1 MRDKGKGLFEERI
14 RSGESTEAF
23 VRRALRKIMKEGV
36 MNIIRD
42 PSRGTAE
49 CRNTPK
55 KSLRKTLKKDA
66 AERRRVAEEAR
77 KRKRQRHNRN
87 EYLFILSF

>member
-1 MRDKGKGLFEERI
+1 
-14 RSGESTEAF
+14 
-23 VRRALRKIMKEGV
+23 

-55 KSLRKTLKKDA
+55 KSLRKKHKKIE
-66 AERRRVAEEAR
+66 AERRRFADEAR
-77 KRKRQRHNRN
+77 KRKRQRQNQNR
-87 EYLFILSF
+87 

>member
-1 MRDKGKGLFEERI
+1 MRDKGKGLFEERV
-14 RSGESTEAF
+14 RKGESTEAF
-23 VRRALRKIMKEGV
+23 VRRALRKLKKEGV

-55 KSLRKTLKKDA
+55 KSLRRKYKKIE
-66 AERRRVAEEAR
+66 AERRRFADEAR
-77 KRKRQRHNRN
+77 KRKRQRQNRN
-87 EYLFILSF
+87 E

>member
-1 MRDKGKGLFEERI
+1 MRDKGKGLFEERV

-23 VRRALRKIMKEGV
+23 VRRALRKLKKEGV

-49 CRNTPK
+49 CRNTQK
-55 KSLRKTLKKDA
+55 KSLRRKYKRIE
-66 AERRRVAEEAR
+66 AERRRFADEAR
-77 KRKRQRHNRN
+77 KRKRQRQNRN
-87 EYLFILSF
+87 E